1 MKKLFFS
8 LTALV
13 LSAGAFAQAKADDLG
28 KFKTESIDFGKIQ
41 QSNPATATF
50 TVMNTGSKD
59 LIIEQANPTCGCTI
73 SDFTKTPIK
82 PGQTGEIKATYNAAG
97 LGAFEKHLTVKFA
110 GADDMKSITIKG
122 EVLSA
127 DDYAKFKGGA
137 AAPATAT
144 VATMA
149 APTQATVKPV
159 AITPAA
165 ATTKTAVKTTAKT
178 TAAKTTTKTTVVK
191 KTVPAKTA
199 AVKKTTTTKHVVKP
213 SKTKTKTTTTTKPAV
228 AS

>member
-13 LSAGAFAQAKADDLG
+13 LTAGAFAQAKADELA

-82 PGQTGEIKATYNAAG
+82 PGGTGEIKATYNAAG

-122 EVLSA
+122 EVLNA
-127 DDYAKFKGGA
+127 DDYAKFKG
-137 AAPATAT
+137 TA
-144 VATMA
+144 
-149 APTQATVKPV
+149 
-159 AITPAA
+159 TPAA
-165 ATTKTAVKTTAKT
+165 SVVTTTTTTTTPVAAVTPVKTTTAVKTTT
-178 TAAKTTTKTTVVK
+178 VK
-191 KTVPAKTA
+191 KG
-199 AVKKTTTTKHVVKP
+199 KKT
-213 SKTKTKTTTTTKPAV
+213 KTKTKTTKATV

>member
-13 LSAGAFAQAKADDLG
+13 LAAGAFAQAKSDDLG
-28 KFKTESIDFGKIQ
+28 KFKTETIDFGKIQ

-122 EVLSA
+122 EVLNA
-127 DDYAKFKGGA
+127 DDFAKYKA
-137 AAPATAT
+137 TTPTPVVLTAT
-144 VATMA
+144 
-149 APTQATVKPV
+149 PTPVMQTASVTPVKS
-159 AITPAA
+159 
-165 ATTKTAVKTTAKT
+165 
-178 TAAKTTTKTTVVK
+178 TTVVK
-191 KTVPAKTA
+191 KNK
-199 AVKKTTTTKHVVKP
+199 
-213 SKTKTKTTTTTKPAV
+213 KTKTKTKPVMKAAT

>member
-13 LSAGAFAQAKADDLG
+13 LAAGAFAQSKADDLG
-28 KFKTESIDFGKIQ
+28 KFKTETIDFGKIQ

-122 EVLSA
+122 EVLNA
-127 DDYAKFKGGA
+127 DDFAKYK
-137 AAPATAT
+137 AT
-144 VATMA
+144 
-149 APTQATVKPV
+149 
-159 AITPAA
+159 TPAA
-165 ATTKTAVKTTAKT
+165 AVVAIPTPVMTASSATPVKT
-178 TAAKTTTKTTVVK
+178 TTVVK
-191 KTVPAKTA
+191 KNK
-199 AVKKTTTTKHVVKP
+199 
-213 SKTKTKTTTTTKPAV
+213 KTKTKSKPVLKAAT